1 MSPAEEA
8 AYLRALADDIA
19 NDTRIGQ
26 TARTVT
32 AAVLEG
38 RAQHIQEGKA

>member
-19 NDTRIGQ
+19 ADLRIGL

-38 RAQHIQEGKA
+38 RATKIQEESA